1 MRSEIVIYGYI
12 FCTHRLDVSVNEI
25 SLTYWLWIEYL
36 CHSINIM
43 SLVLVWQIWQYKLEF
58 KILSLISLTFNQDV
72 DNQSTSDEFSG
83 GGLLSDDSSS
93 DSSSSDSDDDRG
105 LQLRAPKLRSSQLHH
120 RGSRREVVDSHH
132 GTSKLAG
139 HKPRLTSRAMSSSSD
154 VSAGRRPKRNET
166 STQKQGGHSTGG
178 GR

>member
-1 MRSEIVIYGYI
+1 MN
-12 FCTHRLDVSVNEI
+12 L
-25 SLTYWLWIEYL
+25 
-36 CHSINIM
+36 INI
-43 SLVLVWQIWQYKLEF
+43 
-58 KILSLISLTFNQDV
+58 TFNQDV

-120 RGSRREVVDSHH
+120 RGARREVVDSHH